1 MLSFFSILISFTIIT
16 ATNFLNM
23 VRNEKF
29 GKWYVQTL
37 NHRDKTYKWIL
48 TEDFKLIFRN
58 NLRYGRFEQPNNDFD
73 LKFSQLKEVLKNVPT
88 GMNLNE
94 LVN

>member
-1 MLSFFSILISFTIIT
+1 MLG
-16 ATNFLNM
+16 
-23 VRNEKF
+23 NEKF

-37 NHRDKTYKWIL
+37 THGDKTCKWIL
-48 TEDFKLIFRN
+48 TEDYKLIVRN
-58 NLRYGRFEQPNNDFD
+58 NLRYGRFELLNNNFE
-73 LKFSQLKEVLKNVPT
+73 LKFSQLKGVLKNVPT